1 MLAGASAPADAGA
14 PGADCFLVDDDLLV
28 DDLREDDLPAG
39 ASAPADAGA
48 PVLDACW
55 RDMLVD
61 DLLEDDLPAGASAPA
76 DAGAPVLDVRWAA
89 RRLRC
94 CRR

>member
-1 MLAGASAPADAGA
+1 MLDTSAGIT
-14 PGADCFLVDDDLLV
+14 VLLV

-39 ASAPADAGA
+39 TSAGAGAPA
-48 PVLDACW
+48 PVLDARW
-55 RDMLVD
+55 VDDLLVD
-61 DLLEDDLPAGASAPA
+61 DLREDDVPAGTSAGA
-76 DAGAPVLDVRWAA
+76 DAPAPVLDARWAA